1 MHQPVIAAVVLAA
14 TLATGCSSAPPTRFY
29 VVTPLEGSA
38 AAAPSPASA
47 PVPGPGVV
55 VAGVRL
61 PQYLERPQ
69 LVTRS
74 GDNQLQLQEFHQWGG
89 NLAKDLTRVL
99 AENLSQL
106 LRSDAV
112 VAAPHTLRVRP
123 DYRVEVEV
131 LRFERAE
138 DARVHLTAKWWLMRG
153 ADGAPLVGPTTTLA
167 SEPLPAAP
175 TFEPTVAAMSRA
187 YGELARAIAQ
197 EILRQPKATQ

>member
-1 MHQPVIAAVVLAA
+1 MHKLVIAAFALAA
-14 TLATGCSSAPPTRFY
+14 ALATGCSSAPPMRYY
-29 VVTPLEGSA
+29 VVTPLEGTA
-38 AAAPSPASA
+38 AAAPSSA
-47 PVPGPGVV
+47 PAHGPSVV

-74 GDNQLQLQEFHQWGG
+74 GDNRLQVEEFHQWGG

-112 VAAPHTLRVRP
+112 VAAPHTLRLRP

-131 LRFERAE
+131 LRFERAD
-138 DARVHLTAKWWLMRG
+138 DARVYLTAKWWLLRG
-153 ADGAPLVGPTTTLA
+153 ADGAPLAGPTATLA

-175 TFEPTVAAMSRA
+175 TFDPTVAAMSRA
-187 YGELARAIAQ
+187 YGELARAIALA
-197 EILRQPKATQ
+197 ITRQPKAAP

>member
-1 MHQPVIAAVVLAA
+1 MHKLVIAAVLLVA
-14 TLATGCSSAPPTRFY
+14 GCSSVPPVRYY
-29 VVTPLEGSA
+29 VVTPLEETA
-38 AAAPSPASA
+38 AAAPLPASA
-47 PVPGPGVV
+47 PAPGPGVV

-74 GDNQLQLQEFHQWGG
+74 GDNQLRVEEFHQWGG

-99 AENLSQL
+99 AENLAQL

-131 LRFERAE
+131 LRFERAG
-138 DARVHLTAKWWLMRG
+138 DARVHLAAKWWLLRG
-153 ADGAPLVGPTTTLA
+153 ADGAPLAGPTTTLA

-175 TFEPTVAAMSRA
+175 DFGPTVAAMSA
-187 YGELARAIAQ
+187 AFGELSRAIAQ
-197 EILRQPKATQ
+197 AIELQPKVPQ